1 MKLINIQKVKKPLEI
16 HKDKR
21 GFISDIFYKDK
32 IQHVAFI
39 KTNRNKTRGNHYHK
53 KTIQIMFITKGKLE
67 YWYKNIKSKK
77 SKKILLKEGDI
88 IETPPFEI
96 HALRTKNYTNEF
108 VVFSK
113 GTRGGKDYEQD
124 TYRVDN
130 IIE

>member
-1 MKLINIQKVKKPLEI
+1 MKLINIKRVKKPLEI

-39 KTNRNKTRGNHYHK
+39 KTNRNKIRGNHYHK

-96 HALRTKNYTNEF
+96 HALRTKNYINEF

-113 GTRGGKDYEQD
+113 GTRGGKDYEKD

>member
-67 YWYKNIKSKK
+67 YWYKKLNVKM
-77 SKKILLKEGDI
+77 
-88 IETPPFEI
+88 
-96 HALRTKNYTNEF
+96 F
-108 VVFSK
+108 VFRDPVFSINKKHTIEFCEELIKVSCNQFFYFYLKYIK
-113 GTRGGKDYEQD
+113 GLF
-124 TYRVDN
+124 
-130 IIE
+130 